1 MTVACDDLF
10 APPLEL
16 VRLYNRSVGGVHEDA
31 TDDDRRAYGGVVRAR
46 KGKLVEDMTTD
57 IVRLAWQTSGG
68 SLERLSFG
76 DVKTYQ
82 IPIQTDYIAR
92 LPADTRDYI
101 NSRKHQYHYRAQV
114 DKHVFVDGKLVMGIE
129 CKSYT
134 ENAMLKR
141 ILVDFRLLKSLHPQ
155 LVCCLL
161 QLESMLGGSY
171 SDPLANPQAGSPS
184 THTLMSHFPEVDL
197 NIITLLA
204 GERRVDRPI
213 HKQEYF
219 KELTVESL
227 KHAISR
233 FLSLLASFV

>member
-1 MTVACDDLF
+1 MTMVYDDLS

-16 VRLYNRSVGGVHEDA
+16 VRQYNRSVGGVHEDA
-31 TDDDRRAYGGVVRAR
+31 AGDDGRAYGGVVRAR

-57 IVRLAWQTSGG
+57 IVRLAWQAADG
-68 SLERLSFG
+68 SFERLSFG

-82 IPIQTDYIAR
+82 VPIQTDYIAG
-92 LPADTRDYI
+92 LPAEIRDYI
-101 NSRKHQYHYRAQV
+101 NSRQDKYHYRAQV
-114 DKHVFVDGKLVMGIE
+114 DKHVFIDGKLVMGIE

-141 ILVDFRLLKSLHPQ
+141 ILVDFRLLKSLHPH
-155 LVCCLL
+155 LICCLL

-171 SDPLANPQAGSPS
+171 SDPLANPQLGSPS
-184 THTLMSHFPEVDL
+184 THTLMSHFPEVEL
-197 NIITLLA
+197 NIVTLLA

-213 HKQEYF
+213 HQQEYF
-219 KELTVESL
+219 KELTVPSL

-233 FLSLLASFV
+233 FSNLLASFV